1 MKRWVC
7 GVCVVVAHS
16 TKNLVLVINLISSIL
31 VLFCIVSE
39 SVYCFVLDTSRG
51 SLFLKTCFIDRI
63 RRGI

>member
-31 VLFCIVSE
+31 VLLCIVSV
-39 SVYCFVLDTSRG
+39 SQCIAL
-51 SLFLKTCFIDRI
+51 L
-63 RRGI
+63 